1 MRIKGLAVAE
11 KGQVKAE
18 QAYRCG
24 ENYE

>member
-11 KGQVKAE
+11 KSEVKAE

-24 ENYE
+24 EYY

>member
-11 KGQVKAE
+11 KGEVKAE

-24 ENYE
+24 EYY